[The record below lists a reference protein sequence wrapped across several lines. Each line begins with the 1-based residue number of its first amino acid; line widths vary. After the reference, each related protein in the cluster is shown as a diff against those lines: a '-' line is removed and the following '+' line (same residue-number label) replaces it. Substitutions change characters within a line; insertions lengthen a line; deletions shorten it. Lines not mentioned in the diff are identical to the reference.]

1 MQTRLLGNTDL
12 NLSVVGLGTWAIGG
26 GDWAFG
32 WGDQDDDQAIAAVK
46 RAVDVGVNWIDTA
59 AVYGFGKS
67 ETLVGKAVAQLAV
80 ADRPLIATKCGRT
93 NAGNGQI
100 GKSLQRASVIAECEA
115 SLQRLQ
121 IDCID
126 LYQMH
131 WPQPDEEIEEGWET
145 LVELKKQGKVRHI
158 GVSNHDVSQLQRLQ
172 SIHPVAS
179 LQPPYSMI
187 SADVEAE
194 IMPFCGQNKIGVICY
209 SPMGKGL
216 LTGSF
221 DAARARDLSEKDH
234 RSRDPRF
241 QSPQLE
247 VNLEFVKGLSEIAT
261 RLGWTMAELAIAWVL
276 RRPEV
281 TSAIVGARRP
291 EQIEQTAIAGTRII
305 SDDATNEVQKLLT
318 QRSEALASLNGIE
331 QARV

>member
-32 WGDQDDDQAIAAVK
+32 WGDQDDDQAIAAIK

-59 AVYGFGKS
+59 AVYGLGKS
-67 ETLVGKAVAQLAV
+67 ETLVGKAVAEIPV
-80 ADRPLIATKCGRT
+80 NDRPLIATKCGRT

-100 GKSLQRASVIAECEA
+100 GKSLQRDSVIAECEA
-115 SLQRLQ
+115 SLKRLQ

-145 LVELKKQGKVRHI
+145 LVDLKKQGKVRHI
-158 GVSNHDVSQLQRLQ
+158 GVSNHNVSQLQRLQ

-187 SADVEAE
+187 SADVETE
-194 IMPFCGQNKIGVICY
+194 IMPFCGQNNIGVVCY

-221 DAARARDLSEKDH
+221 DATRARELSEKDH

-247 VNLEFVKGLSEIAT
+247 INLEFVTGLTVIAT
-261 RLGWTMAELAIAWVL
+261 NLGWTVAELAIAWVL

-291 EQIEQTAIAGTRII
+291 EQIQQTAIAGTRVM
-305 SDDATNEVQKLLT
+305 SEEVAGEVQRLLI
-318 QRSEALASLNGIE
+318 QRSEAFASLDGIE